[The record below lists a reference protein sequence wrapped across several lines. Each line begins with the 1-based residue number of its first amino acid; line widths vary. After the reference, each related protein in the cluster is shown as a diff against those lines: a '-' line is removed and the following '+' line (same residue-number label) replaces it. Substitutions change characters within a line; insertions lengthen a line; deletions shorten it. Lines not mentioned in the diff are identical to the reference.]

1 MKAMKTYCRE
11 CLKKNPEHRDVCR
24 ACKEPISDQL
34 KEEEVRPIVQQLH
47 KKGNL
52 YRERV
57 SSGMSFV
64 VIGLTLLIIGI
75 IFYYLSFK
83 LDQDNT
89 EEAVFILTTSC
100 AEFYVFVIG
109 VGVGGILFLFG
120 AVWAI
125 LWSYRRREIYH
136 DVDEIRKNLS
146 LTVSS
151 TPLIFVVWWRKLSQ
165 FIFRATY
172 RRSRK
177 KAR

>member
-1 MKAMKTYCRE
+1 M
-11 CLKKNPEHRDVCR
+11 
-24 ACKEPISDQL
+24 
-34 KEEEVRPIVQQLH
+34 
-47 KKGNL
+47 
-52 YRERV
+52 
-57 SSGMSFV
+57 
-64 VIGLTLLIIGI
+64 
-75 IFYYLSFK
+75 
-83 LDQDNT
+83 
-89 EEAVFILTTSC
+89 
-100 AEFYVFVIG
+100 IG

-165 FIFRATY
+165 FILRATY